1 MLLFECLYNQFYVIL
16 FVILIILFGVKLDGG
31 GVIGT
36 ALDTHKRT
44 SEHLHEL

>member
-31 GVIGT
+31 G
-36 ALDTHKRT
+36 
-44 SEHLHEL
+44 